1 MIEIGEP
8 LAALSLSSSAKA
20 DEPVISYAAKLFAV
34 YSDQRGDYWML
45 RLRGA

>member
-8 LAALSLSSSAKA
+8 PGSPFAVIIRESG
-20 DEPVISYAAKLFAV
+20 EPVISYAAKLFAV